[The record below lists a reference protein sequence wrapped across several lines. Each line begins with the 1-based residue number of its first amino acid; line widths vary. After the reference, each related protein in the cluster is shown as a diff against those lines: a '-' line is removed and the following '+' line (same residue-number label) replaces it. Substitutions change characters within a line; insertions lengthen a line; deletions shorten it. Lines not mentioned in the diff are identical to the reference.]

1 MLTDTTSCVRTN
13 FGDTR
18 TFRTRV
24 GIIQGSV
31 LAASLFAVYISP
43 ISDELVSLSSVFNNI
58 LFPPQLYADDM
69 EALARRLLQAEQ
81 LSRAAIQWSSK
92 WGSEVGITKSNLV
105 LIMANLA
112 APTTPAPPLTLK
124 AVNSTDILGVKLSK
138 EGLAPCNFVAPQISK
153 LHKKIQAVFA
163 AIGGLSTTV
172 KPIIAVYL
180 YQTYAFSSM
189 KHILPLAAHNSKTL
203 TALQAAQNT
212 FTQRTL
218 QSDSSSSY
226 ILLDA
231 ELGLIDIDIQASKER
246 ILMFYRA
253 LKNPQDTLAPAILS
267 FPTRENGVTAQQ
279 ELQNLISF
287 LGINI
292 ALPDLVNR
300 DKFSVK
306 YILQQGALN
315 TQKKR
320 WMETRDI
327 SPPESHMHFRIKSQ
341 WGLDP
346 ILSSLSAAHFATVIK
361 ARLGGTTWSHNKGP
375 HCQRCSYPNATT
387 EHHIWHCPAHLRLRC
402 NLRAAVSEALTQDQL
417 VNLGNLDLPQLT
429 EVLLGADHIS
439 LPTNQRTSLIC
450 LMANYLAHIC

>member
-1 MLTDTTSCVRTN
+1 MKGSRHDVVNYRPLGITSNLYKLYERCCAINMRRNLRNNPNQTGFRPGFSIHNLLMRLEAVIRLCEAENTDLVIVGIDFKEAYERAWRPGILYQLWHAGITGKLWRIIRDMLTDTTSCVRTN

-43 ISDELVSLSSVFNNI
+43 ISDELASLSSAFNSI

-81 LSRAAIQWSSK
+81 LSRAAIQWASK

-138 EGLAPCNFVAPQISK
+138 EGLAPCNFVAPLISK

-267 FPTRENGVTAQQ
+267 FPTRENGVTARQ

-292 ALPDLVNR
+292 ALNTPFLKKVGR
-300 DKFSVK
+300 
-306 YILQQGALN
+306 ILRN
-315 TQKKR
+315 
-320 WMETRDI
+320 I
-327 SPPESHMHFRIKSQ
+327 YFCH
-341 WGLDP
+341 
-346 ILSSLSAAHFATVIK
+346 
-361 ARLGGTTWSHNKGP
+361 
-375 HCQRCSYPNATT
+375 
-387 EHHIWHCPAHLRLRC
+387 
-402 NLRAAVSEALTQDQL
+402 
-417 VNLGNLDLPQLT
+417 LDLTVQF
-429 EVLLGADHIS
+429 S
-439 LPTNQRTSLIC
+439 LHKSVFGMNRPHQST
-450 LMANYLAHIC
+450 